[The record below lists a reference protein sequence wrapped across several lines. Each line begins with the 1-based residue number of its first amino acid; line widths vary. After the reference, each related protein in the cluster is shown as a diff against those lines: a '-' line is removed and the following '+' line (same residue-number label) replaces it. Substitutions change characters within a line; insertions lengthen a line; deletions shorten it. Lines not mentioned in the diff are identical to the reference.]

1 LNCFEIGRGEGL
13 FVAEKNTQEKSE
25 NEGGRD
31 EARTSG
37 HKLNITNGRTDRIMP
52 MVTIYSLILAG
63 SILHIWSILFD
74 DFMSSF

>member
-1 LNCFEIGRGEGL
+1 
-13 FVAEKNTQEKSE
+13 
-25 NEGGRD
+25 
-31 EARTSG
+31 
-37 HKLNITNGRTDRIMP
+37 MP